1 MWSEYESKT
10 SKEHQKKVQSWG
22 KSTLW
27 VNVRP
32 AVLISKY
39 VPGMCLR
46 YIYIYLELPYPK
58 KKKGFCPVT
67 HFLPG
72 SGNHRYIY
80 IHTDMMY
87 CMFFHATWPSLQLW
101 AAQLPSFVDFI
112 PTFGWWYVA
121 LAVHPTMLDAQL
133 TGTCHV
139 KTVRGPLE
147 FQTRIW
153 IHLLA
158 HHKKQTN
165 LRFVLKENTK
175 NAIFLDE
182 SVYSIFVQMPHVFL
196 PSISCSLVM
205 SSCFLPICVFKFQF
219 LSANNGD
226 TNHLSGECLTS
237 RSIVHLYVFP
247 LKFPGSH

>member
-1 MWSEYESKT
+1 MQCEVSMS
-10 SKEHQKKVQSWG
+10 QKLARNIK
-22 KSTLW
+22 KRFNPE
-27 VNVRP
+27 VNQ
-32 AVLISKY
+32 LCGS
-39 VPGMCLR
+39 MCA
-46 YIYIYLELPYPK
+46 PQ
-58 KKKGFCPVT
+58 FW
-67 HFLPG
+67 FQ
-72 SGNHRYIY
+72 N
-80 IHTDMMY
+80 M
-87 CMFFHATWPSLQLW
+87 SLQLW

>member
-58 KKKGFCPVT
+58 KKKGCPVT

-158 HHKKQTN
+158 HHKKTN
-165 LRFVLKENTK
+165 KLTFCAQRKHEECYFFGWICLLVFCP
-175 NAIFLDE
+175 NATCVSSFNQLFFGNVFMFLA
-182 SVYSIFVQMPHVFL
+182 YLCFQI
-196 PSISCSLVM
+196 SIS
-205 SSCFLPICVFKFQF
+205 F
-219 LSANNGD
+219 G
-226 TNHLSGECLTS
+226 
-237 RSIVHLYVFP
+237 
-247 LKFPGSH
+247 

>member
-80 IHTDMMY
+80 IYIQIWCTACFSMPLDHRCSYEQLSCPVLLISSPLSVDDM
-87 CMFFHATWPSLQLW
+87 L
-101 AAQLPSFVDFI
+101 
-112 PTFGWWYVA
+112 
-121 LAVHPTMLDAQL
+121 
-133 TGTCHV
+133 
-139 KTVRGPLE
+139 
-147 FQTRIW
+147 
-153 IHLLA
+153 HLL
-158 HHKKQTN
+158 
-165 LRFVLKENTK
+165 F
-175 NAIFLDE
+175 I
-182 SVYSIFVQMPHVFL
+182 L
-196 PSISCSLVM
+196 PCWTHSSPELVM
-205 SSCFLPICVFKFQF
+205 
-219 LSANNGD
+219 
-226 TNHLSGECLTS
+226 
-237 RSIVHLYVFP
+237 
-247 LKFPGSH
+247 LKLFEDP